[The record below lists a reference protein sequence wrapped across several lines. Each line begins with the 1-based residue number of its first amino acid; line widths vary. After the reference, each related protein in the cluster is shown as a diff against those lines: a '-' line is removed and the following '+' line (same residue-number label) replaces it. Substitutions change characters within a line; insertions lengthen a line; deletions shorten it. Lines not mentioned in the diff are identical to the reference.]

1 MHGGARGVPTC
12 ILCCFNVA
20 MHAPAQIDAFADPDG
35 GWDPDGGLDD
45 DILDASWDGEAL
57 DELDA

>member
-35 GWDPDGGLDD
+35 GWDPDWRLPSYVLDMY
-45 DILDASWDGEAL
+45 AKH
-57 DELDA
+57 